1 MKTVLDK
8 KAIQV
13 ATVASPHTFLAG
25 SNPILGCVLIGN
37 GKILATDGYLLA
49 ARKIVTVPETGE
61 PILLKAHEILKLQK
75 QWKSKLLTIS
85 SNGNSAS
92 ITDENGNITELELV
106 QGAYPDYK
114 KSLSKG
120 KEKVYISLNL
130 QFLKKAIK
138 IIGRSDDDY
147 VGILVWGSQNP
158 IELFTRDTREFLM
171 PAFGEKKESDV
182 QF

>member
-13 ATVASPHTFLAG
+13 ATAAANPNFLTK
-25 SNPILGCVLIGN
+25 SNPILECVLIGN
-37 GKILATDGYLLA
+37 GKILASDGYFLA
-49 ARKIVTVPETGE
+49 ARKIVTEPETGD
-61 PILLKAHEILKLQK
+61 PVLLKAHEILKLQK

-138 IIGRSDDDY
+138 IIGKSDGDY
-147 VGILVWGSQNP
+147 VRIKIWGSQNP
-158 IELFTRDTREFLM
+158 IELFTRDTRELLM
-171 PAFGEKKESDV
+171 PVFVEKRESDV